1 MDKWDEMMQSFYGA
15 VNERNDEK
23 LIRVAFV
30 DHNDEKLIRVV
41 VGFALELA
49 RTVERIADALEK
61 K

>member
-1 MDKWDEMMQSFYGA
+1 MDKWDQMMQSFYGA
-15 VNERNDEK
+15 VNER
-23 LIRVAFV
+23 
-30 DHNDEKLIRVV
+30 NDEKLIRVV